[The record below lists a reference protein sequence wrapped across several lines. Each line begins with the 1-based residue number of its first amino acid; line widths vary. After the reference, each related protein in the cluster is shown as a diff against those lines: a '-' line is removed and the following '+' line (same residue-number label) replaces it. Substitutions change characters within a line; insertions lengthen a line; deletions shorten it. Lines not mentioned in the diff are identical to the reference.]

1 MALAITGT
9 GNGSLNNLAL
19 SANTGTIVDTGRAG
33 GIIQVVQGTTNTV
46 VTVTAATYTDTT
58 LTASITPTSSS
69 NKILVMVSQLFNT
82 VRSASDVGAGVRIL
96 RDSTVIVQPTENTN
110 GPIVGY
116 VDNSF
121 NYIDYHTIQY
131 LDSPATTSTITYKT
145 QGRAYQTS
153 SSGRVVFNWDGLT
166 VTGDPCSVITLME
179 VVA

>member
-1 MALAITGT
+1 M
-9 GNGSLNNLAL
+9 
-19 SANTGTIVDTGRAG
+19 
-33 GIIQVVQGTTNTV
+33 
-46 VTVTAATYTDTT
+46 
-58 LTASITPTSSS
+58 
-69 NKILVMVSQLFNT
+69 
-82 VRSASDVGAGVRIL
+82 
-96 RDSTVIVQPTENTN
+96 QPTENTS